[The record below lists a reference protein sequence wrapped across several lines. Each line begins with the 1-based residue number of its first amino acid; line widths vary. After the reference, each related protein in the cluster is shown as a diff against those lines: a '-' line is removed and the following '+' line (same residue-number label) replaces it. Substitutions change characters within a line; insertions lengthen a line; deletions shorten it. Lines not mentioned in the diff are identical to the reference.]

1 MIAVPAP
8 IPPKQLKRIL
18 ELRGYRI
25 VNEDEFNWAMAMGH
39 EVPLII
45 PKEGEYVSVEVMMD
59 TLHRAGLTM
68 PGEYLPLRDQTAREL
83 GLAPN

>member
-1 MIAVPAP
+1 
-8 IPPKQLKRIL
+8 
-18 ELRGYRI
+18 
-25 VNEDEFNWAMAMGH
+25 
-39 EVPLII
+39 
-45 PKEGEYVSVEVMMD
+45 MMD